1 MTNTFAKEFH
11 VEKLPGLNIED
22 TSGIEVAN
30 TIKNPP
36 GDFSEVDEE
45 K

>member
-11 VEKLPGLNIED
+11 VED

-30 TIKNPP
+30 TVKNQP

>member
-1 MTNTFAKEFH
+1 MTNTFAKEFQ

-30 TIKNPP
+30 IVKNQP
-36 GDFSEVDEE
+36 GDFPEVDEE